1 MAARQAIE
9 QREAGQ
15 PWTRS
20 PRLMTLRR
28 RSRSVDVIMLAL
40 EGFQRHRTGRNS
52 ALIAHY
58 GFLSVFPLLL
68 VLTTILGFV
77 LQGRRDLRDDIL
89 DSALSNLPLV
99 GAQIEDDPASLRG
112 NTIVLIAGLLAALWA
127 GMKAFVAVQAALDDI
142 HEIELAR
149 RTSFVRTR
157 VRALGGIVVVGGA
170 QVATA
175 FITSLVGIGDFG
187 LAGRLALVVA
197 AIAINTAVL
206 VATYRW
212 LSSVTDPFR
221 VVLPGALSAG
231 FIFAVLQLLGTAV
244 VGRAIANASPV
255 YGTFASVI
263 GLLTWLSLHAM
274 VALVGAEMNR
284 VLAGRMS
291 SIDAIPRPVQPS
303 PG

>member
-1 MAARQAIE
+1 MQRGQAIE
-9 QREAGQ
+9 QRRQGGT
-15 PWTRS
+15 PWTRR
-20 PRLMTLRR
+20 PRLMRLRTK
-28 RSRSVDVIMLAL
+28 SAKFEITMQAL
-40 EGFQRHRTGRNS
+40 EGFQRHRTGRNA

-77 LQGRRDLRDDIL
+77 LQGRKDLQDDIL
-89 DSALSNLPLV
+89 DSALSNLPFV
-99 GAQIEDDPASLRG
+99 GSQIENDPTSLRG
-112 NTIVLIAGLLAALWA
+112 NTVVLIAGLLGALWG

-142 HEIELAR
+142 HEIELAE
-149 RTSFVRTR
+149 RTSFVHTR
-157 VRALGGIVVVGGA
+157 VRAMGGIVVVGGA

-197 AIAINTAVL
+197 AVAVNTAVL

-212 LSSVTDPFR
+212 LCSVTDSFR
-221 VVLPGALSAG
+221 AVLPGAVSAG
-231 FIFAVLQLLGTAV
+231 VIFAVLQLIGTAV
-244 VGRAIANASPV
+244 VGRAIADASPV

-274 VALVGAEMNR
+274 VALVGAEMNS
-284 VLAGRMS
+284 VIAGRS
-291 SIDAIPRPVQPS
+291 HSLRTQPK